1 MINDHCLMYKKA
13 DSLGFGQMQEF
24 PKTSDQLE
32 FFFLALYFSQIFV
45 SISFL
50 FFPFIQKTINLHI
63 EVTLNIYMDQTSRR
77 SSYLAFVPVL
87 LACSSCLPFPFTA
100 IVGEEGILSMMD
112 VRGESSSSS
121 SSSLVY
127 PFLCTTDTF
136 LANADISPDSA
147 TFSATSAEEG
157 GL

>member
-1 MINDHCLMYKKA
+1 
-13 DSLGFGQMQEF
+13 
-24 PKTSDQLE
+24 
-32 FFFLALYFSQIFV
+32 
-45 SISFL
+45 
-50 FFPFIQKTINLHI
+50 
-63 EVTLNIYMDQTSRR
+63 MDQTSRR

-136 LANADISPDSA
+136 LANADISPASA